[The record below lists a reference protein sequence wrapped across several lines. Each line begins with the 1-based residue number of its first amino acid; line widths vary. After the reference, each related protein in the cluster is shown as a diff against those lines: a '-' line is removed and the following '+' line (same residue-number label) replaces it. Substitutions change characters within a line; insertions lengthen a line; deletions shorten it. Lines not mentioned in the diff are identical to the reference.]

1 MTQRSEQVGATR
13 TNTTRDVIGIASLFI
28 TAGVLHHVIP
38 AWFDRIVPAW
48 IPDARA
54 ATLWSGAAE
63 IVGGIG
69 ILIPA
74 TRRYAGVGLIA
85 LLIAVFPANINMLQ
99 MAHASADSSTAYLVA
114 LWIRLPLQLLMIWW
128 VWRVAVTRPP
138 RPNT

>member
-1 MTQRSEQVGATR
+1 MTQSPKHIGETR
-13 TNTTRDVIGIASLFI
+13 TSRTRDVIGIAALFI

-38 AWFDRIVPAW
+38 GWFDRIVPAW

-63 IVGGIG
+63 ILGGIG
-69 ILIPA
+69 VLIPA
-74 TRRYAGVGLIA
+74 TRRYAGLGLIA

-99 MAHASADSSTAYLVA
+99 MAHASAESSTAYMVA

-128 VWRVAVTRPP
+128 VWRAAVSGPP
-138 RPNT
+138 RPNP